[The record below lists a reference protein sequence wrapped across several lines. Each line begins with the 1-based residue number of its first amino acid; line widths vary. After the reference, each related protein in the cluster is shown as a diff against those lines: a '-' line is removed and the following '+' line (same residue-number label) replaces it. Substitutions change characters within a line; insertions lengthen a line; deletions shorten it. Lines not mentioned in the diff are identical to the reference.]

1 MRLTQ
6 IRHFLAIAQ
15 HRSLRAAA
23 KEIGIAQ
30 PSLTKSIQ
38 ALEQELGAPLFERTS
53 RGATLTPIGELFR
66 TRTRSVV
73 EDIRRAKE
81 EIQQL
86 TDAPAGEVTVAM
98 TTAPIL
104 LFLSRALSGFA
115 QRFSGVSVHIAG
127 GGFPSYANDLLE
139 GRIDFAVVPQ
149 PAGELGDDLAV
160 EHLVLNPRIPICRQS
175 HPMAEAGSL
184 GLLLDETWLSTT
196 IDPDPRKTF
205 EATFRAH
212 GFAPPRRVVFCEAP
226 MAICE
231 LLMKS
236 DAICWLPSA
245 WLESDLVSAWATRI
259 PVAEHYPQE
268 QDICLIRR
276 RHLPLTPA
284 AEHLA
289 TLIRRLCAYRGGM
302 GPAAEDLRSR

>member
-6 IRHFLAIAQ
+6 IRDFLAVAQ

-66 TRTRSVV
+66 TRTRSIV
-73 EDIRRAKE
+73 EDLRRAKE
-81 EIQQL
+81 EIVQL

-104 LFLSRALSGFA
+104 LFLSRAISDFNRRFA
-115 QRFSGVSVHIAG
+115 DVTVHISS
-127 GGFPSYANDLLE
+127 GGFPSYVNELLE
-139 GRIDFAVVPQ
+139 GRLDFAVVPQ
-149 PAGELGDDLAV
+149 PAGELGDDLVV
-160 EHLVLNPRIPICRQS
+160 EHLMLNPRIPICRQG
-175 HPMAEAGSL
+175 HPAAGATSL
-184 GLLLDETWLSTT
+184 GMLLDQTWLSTT
-196 IDPDPRKTF
+196 IDPDPRRTF

-212 GFAPPRRVVFCEAP
+212 GFAPPRRVIFCEAP

-231 LLMKS
+231 LLMNN

-245 WLESDLVSAWATRI
+245 WLESGLVRAWATRV
-259 PVAEHYPQE
+259 PVVETYPQE
-268 QDICLIRR
+268 QDVCLIRR
-276 RHLPLTPA
+276 RNLPLTPA

-289 TLIRRLCAYRGGM
+289 TLIRRLCAYRGGV
-302 GPAAEDLRSR
+302 GETASGA